1 MSTKL
6 ILGLVATAALTVI
19 CGGVH
24 ASPVAMATNM
34 VGKPVFREGDAGA
47 WKMLGVLQRLSPG
60 DTVRCGPG
68 QQAIVMMFLDG
79 VRFKVAA
86 NESATVA
93 PTTVKG
99 AEPLGGAGGA
109 TIRVAKAMTGLDTQ
123 PFLARPGQEYERLD
137 PASPGIVIDTTTQ
150 FQWLPLDNAATY
162 SFTLFDSHDNVVWST
177 RVSGT
182 SAQYPSDLPAPI
194 DKRAY
199 VWTVSGFGASGKP
212 VPKSRWG
219 IITFLAQSDANQLTH
234 DAADLKAE
242 MASNPSDTTPL
253 LVLAEEFRQYGVLE
267 GTLETLDDTRLAGQP
282 GLSDARQS
290 AFAQISPLAML
301 LERHDSGQT
310 TPAPA
315 APTF

>member
-1 MSTKL
+1 MRTKPF
-6 ILGLVATAALTVI
+6 LGLLAVTALTAI
-19 CGGVH
+19 SGGVH

-34 VGKPVFREGDAGA
+34 VGKPMYREGDAGD
-47 WKMLGVLQRLSPG
+47 WKTLGVLQRLSPG
-60 DTVRCGPG
+60 DTVKCGPG
-68 QQAIVMMFLDG
+68 EQAIVMMFMDG
-79 VRFKVAA
+79 VRFKVDA
-86 NESATVA
+86 NEVATVA

-99 AEPLGGAGGA
+99 AEALGGAGGA
-109 TIRVAKAMTGLDTQ
+109 TIRVAKAMTGLDSQ
-123 PFLARPGQEYERLD
+123 AFLARPGQEYERLD
-137 PASPGIVIDTTTQ
+137 PTSPGIVIDTTTQ
-150 FQWLPLDNAATY
+150 FQWLPLDDAVTY
-162 SFTLFDSHDNVVWST
+162 SFTLFDSHDDVVWST
-177 RVSGT
+177 RVVGT
-182 SAQYPSDLPAPI
+182 SAQYPSDIPPPL
-194 DKRAY
+194 DKRPY
-199 VWTVSGFGASGKP
+199 VWMVSGFGDSGKP
-212 VPKSRWG
+212 VPKTRWG
-219 IITFLAQSDANQLTH
+219 IITFLAQADADQLTK

-242 MASNPSDTTPL
+242 MTSDPSDTTPL